1 MAVYKEITVQE
12 LENRQTLPVTP
23 AERDQIRTI
32 VTNFISHLKASVE

>member
-12 LENRQTLPVTP
+12 LENRQTLPIPST
-23 AERDQIRTI
+23 ERDQIRTI